1 MLLGT
6 GTGEISAWDP
16 MGVQPF
22 SPKRNERNRMVQPQ
36 FIQELHGIVG
46 GENVI
51 SHPDD
56 LLVYE
61 YDGSIDRGLPQVV
74 ALPASCEEVSRVMA
88 LAYQAGVPVAGRG
101 SGTGLSGGSIAP
113 PGGMQISFARMNR
126 ILEVDVANRSAVVQ
140 PGVMNLD
147 LDNHVRKFGMRY
159 APDPSSQRACTIG
172 GNIAEN
178 AGGPHCL
185 AYGTTTNHVLGLE
198 VVLED
203 GAVIRLG
210 SQGGAPVRETT
221 GYDLRGVFVGS
232 EGTFGVAT
240 EIVVRLLPVPAAV
253 KTYLG
258 IFPDID
264 SACTAVSAII
274 AQGIVPA
281 AMEMMDSV
289 TIRAIQKTTDA
300 GFPED
305 AGAVLLI
312 ELEGLPEE
320 TDSVG
325 VRVEAC
331 LWDTGAARVD
341 IAQEEAHRAKLWA
354 GRKSAFGAFGNIAP
368 NLYLV
373 DGVVPRTKLTQVLAE
388 VADIGRDYGI
398 TIANVFHAGD
408 GNLHPCILFDER
420 EPGSLD
426 RVTEAAGEMMK
437 ICVAAG
443 GTLTGEHGIG
453 LEKKEYMPLVF
464 NERDLSAMRDV
475 RDCFAPANRL
485 NPGKI
490 FPDGL
495 PYQAQSHRA
504 TPGMTV

>member
-1 MLLGT
+1 V
-6 GTGEISAWDP
+6 GE
-16 MGVQPF
+16 
-22 SPKRNERNRMVQPQ
+22 
-36 FIQELHGIVG
+36 
-46 GENVI
+46 ENVI

-74 ALPASCEEVSRVMA
+74 ALPASCQEVSRVMA
-88 LAYQAGVPVAGRG
+88 LAYQAGIPVAGRG

-113 PGGMQISFARMNR
+113 TGGMQISFARMNR
-126 ILEVDVANRSAVVQ
+126 ILGVDVANRSAVVQ
-140 PGVMNLD
+140 PGVMNLG

-172 GNIAEN
+172 GNVAEN

-185 AYGTTTNHVLGLE
+185 AYGTTTNHVLGVE

-203 GAVIRLG
+203 GAVVRLG
-210 SQGGAPVRETT
+210 SQDGAPVRETP

-240 EIVVRLLPVPAAV
+240 EIVVRLLPLPAAV
-253 KTYLG
+253 KTFLG

-281 AMEMMDSV
+281 AMEMMDDV

-320 TDSVG
+320 TDNVG
-325 VRVEAC
+325 NHVEAC

-341 IAQEEAHRAKLWA
+341 VALEEAHRAKLWA

-388 VADIGRDYGI
+388 VADIGRAFNI

-420 EPGSLD
+420 EPGSLN
-426 RVTEAAGEMMK
+426 RVIEAAGEMLK
-437 ICVAAG
+437 LCVAAG
-443 GTLTGEHGIG
+443 GTLSGEHGIG

-464 NERDLSAMRDV
+464 NEDDLTAMRNV
-475 RDCFAPANRL
+475 RDCFAPSNRL

-490 FPDGL
+490 FPDGR
-495 PYQAQSHRA
+495 PYQPQSHRA

>member
-1 MLLGT
+1 
-6 GTGEISAWDP
+6 
-16 MGVQPF
+16 
-22 SPKRNERNRMVQPQ
+22 MVQSQ
-36 FIQELHGIVG
+36 LLQQLQGIVG
-46 GENVI
+46 EKNVI
-51 SHPDD
+51 SHPED

-61 YDGSIDRGLPQVV
+61 YDGSIDRGMPQVV
-74 ALPASCEEVSRVMA
+74 VLPGSAQEVSSVMA
-88 LAYQAGVPVAGRG
+88 LAYQQDIPVTGRG
-101 SGTGLSGGSIAP
+101 SGTGLSGGAISS
-113 PGGMQISFARMNR
+113 PGGMQISFTRMNR
-126 ILEVDVANRSAVVQ
+126 ILEVDLPNQCAVVQ
-140 PGVMNLD
+140 PGVINLD

-159 APDPSSQRACTIG
+159 APDPSSQRACSLG

-185 AYGTTTNHVLGLE
+185 AYGTTTNHVLGME

-203 GAVIRLG
+203 GAVVRLG
-210 SQGGAPVRETT
+210 SRSNSPVRETP

-240 EIVVRLLPVPAAV
+240 EIAVRILPLPAAV
-253 KTYLG
+253 RTFLG

-274 AQGIVPA
+274 AQGFVPA
-281 AMEMMDSV
+281 ALEMMDAV
-289 TIRAIQKTTDA
+289 TIRAVQKTTDA
-300 GFPED
+300 GFPDD

-320 TDSVG
+320 VG
-325 VRVEAC
+325 DVGNHVEAC
-331 LWDTGAARVD
+331 LWETGAVQVKVAL
-341 IAQEEAHRAKLWA
+341 EEEHRAKLWT

-388 VADIGRDYGI
+388 VGEIGRDYGI

-420 EPGSLD
+420 EPGTLD
-426 RVTEAAGEMMK
+426 RVIEAAGEMLK

-443 GTLTGEHGIG
+443 GHADRRTRSGFGKKGIH
-453 LEKKEYMPLVF
+453 
-464 NERDLSAMRDV
+464 
-475 RDCFAPANRL
+475 APGVQR
-485 NPGKI
+485 
-490 FPDGL
+490 
-495 PYQAQSHRA
+495 
-504 TPGMTV
+504 